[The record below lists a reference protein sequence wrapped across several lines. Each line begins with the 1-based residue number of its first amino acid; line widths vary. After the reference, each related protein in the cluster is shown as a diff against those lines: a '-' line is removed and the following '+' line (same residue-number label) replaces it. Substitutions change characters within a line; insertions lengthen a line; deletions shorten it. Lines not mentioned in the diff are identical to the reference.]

1 MRKLILAGILVLI
14 IIFSFFAMKV
24 GITFPTKIYSF
35 SELKA
40 RKELTNTQLDSLT
53 TLKSTTYTTTQNM
66 LNDSIKK
73 FKSAKEL
80 YEAAMSNKT
89 EIEKQRAIAGVSY
102 DLSYLWVKLGKYAT
116 ENKCDLTIEVFQ
128 NQETSA
134 EENYTLCDFKFNVSG
149 TYLALIDF
157 IEAISIDQE
166 LSFIPENLKMYS
178 EYADVMVD
186 EDHFGPYNKK
196 EQKGENTGI
205 TDTTKAT
212 ILMLK
217 TEFYK
222 TNVPI
227 YKTSLSKVENQLT
240 VEQDKAAA
248 EEALKNGNTT
258 NSTTNNATN
267 NTVNNTTNNTTNA
280 TNTTNTTN

>member
-1 MRKLILAGILVLI
+1 MRKLILAGILMLT
-14 IIFSFFAMKV
+14 IIFGFFAMKS
-24 GITFPTKIYSF
+24 GMTFPTKIYSF
-35 SELKA
+35 AELKS

-53 TLKSTTYTTTQNM
+53 TLKSTTYATTQNS

-102 DLSYLWVKLGKYAT
+102 DLSYLWVRLGKYAT
-116 ENKCDLTIEVFQ
+116 ENRCDLTIEVFQ
-128 NQETSA
+128 NQETSP

-149 TYLALIDF
+149 TYLSLIDF
-157 IEAISIDQE
+157 IEAISKDQE

-178 EYADVMVD
+178 EYADVPVD
-186 EDHFGPYNKK
+186 EIHYGAFG
-196 EQKGENTGI
+196 QGEETEEEDDGIIQTG
-205 TDTTKAT
+205 TGT

-222 TNVPI
+222 TNVPV
-227 YKTSLSKVENQLT
+227 YKTSLLKVENQLT

-248 EEALKNGNTT
+248 TEAAKNG
-258 NSTTNNATN
+258 
-267 NTVNNTTNNTTNA
+267 NTTNNTTNNTNNT
-280 TNTTNTTN
+280 TNTTNTTNSTNTTNTTN